1 MIGKKSKEHVLYGL
15 SRCSEVIGS
24 IISEIGA
31 LEDYF
36 DIKLML
42 TEALANTFNHGNRG
56 DKDRPIHIEY
66 SYDGVSVEFTIKDS
80 NFEAEELLIPDCH
93 SDENLLNESGRGL
106 FLISC
111 IADEISISNGCLIM
125 KKKLKPNSSP

>member
-1 MIGKKSKEHVLYGL
+1 M
-15 SRCSEVIGS
+15 CAEVIDN

-31 LEDYF
+31 FEDYF

-42 TEALANTFNHGNRG
+42 TEAMVNTFNHGNRG

-66 SYDGVSVEFTIKDS
+66 LCDGESVEFTVKDS
-80 NFEAEELLIPDCH
+80 NFEVEEISIPDCH

-106 FLISC
+106 FLINC
-111 IADEISISNGCLIM
+111 IADEISISNKCLIM
-125 KKKLKPNSSP
+125 KKKMKSNSSL